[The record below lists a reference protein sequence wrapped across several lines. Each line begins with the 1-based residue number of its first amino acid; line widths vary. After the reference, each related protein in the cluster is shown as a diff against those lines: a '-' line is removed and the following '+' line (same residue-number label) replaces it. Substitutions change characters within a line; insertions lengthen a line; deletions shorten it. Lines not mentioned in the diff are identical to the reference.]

1 MKDQNTD
8 FVLPQ
13 NIDPSWKIGIVY
25 STYYD
30 EVQTLV
36 DGAKETLVGA
46 GLKEGN
52 IALSPVYGSFEIPL
66 LGSVLAKTGS
76 FDALMAFGIV
86 IEGETKHAEHVSR
99 EVARGIMDIQL
110 QQGIPFAYEVL
121 HVLNIDQAR
130 ARLDR
135 GKEAAAAVLHSLA
148 QLQQL
153 QS

>member
-1 MKDQNTD
+1 MKDQKAD
-8 FVLPQ
+8 FGLPQ
-13 NIDPSWKIGIVY
+13 HIDSSWKIGIVH

-36 DGAKETLVGA
+36 DGAKETLVDA

-52 IALSPVYGSFEIPL
+52 ITLSPVYGSFEIPL
-66 LGSVLAKTGS
+66 LGSALAKTGS

-86 IEGETKHAEHVSR
+86 VEGETKHAEHLSR

-121 HVLNIDQAR
+121 HVLTIDQAR

-135 GKEAAAAVLHSLA
+135 GKEAAVAVLHSLA
-148 QLQQL
+148 QLNQL